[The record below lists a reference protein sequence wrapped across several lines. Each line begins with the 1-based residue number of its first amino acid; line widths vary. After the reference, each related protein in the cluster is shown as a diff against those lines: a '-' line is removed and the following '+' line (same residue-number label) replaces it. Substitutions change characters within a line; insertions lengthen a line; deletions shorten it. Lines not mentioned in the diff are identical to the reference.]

1 MAVFRSPFDEVT
13 PRPYRDRRFAA
24 VHEQPTLRHAV

>member
-1 MAVFRSPFDEVT
+1 VRGARRN

-24 VHEQPTLRHAV
+24 TDAFRLRYWDRYF